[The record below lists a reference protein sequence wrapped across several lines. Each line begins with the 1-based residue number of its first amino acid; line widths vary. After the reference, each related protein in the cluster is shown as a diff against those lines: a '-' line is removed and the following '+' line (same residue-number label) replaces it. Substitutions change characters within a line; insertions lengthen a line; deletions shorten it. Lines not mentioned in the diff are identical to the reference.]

1 MEMDPELV
9 RRWIDEAKNLQATME
24 RFQQRRATDGQP
36 GVNTQAGNIIVR
48 LEDSKTPR
56 LVLLAVFSA
65 ALCGVLS
72 IITLLGGGM
81 LYLNMKDH
89 LDAIYMVAPQLQ
101 SESPAHEHHHPDPA
115 AEGHGQH
122 VDQQPHG

>member
-9 RRWIDEAKNLQATME
+9 RQWITTAKGLEAAME
-24 RFQQRRATDGQP
+24 RFHQRRATDGQP

-65 ALCGVLS
+65 ALCAVLS

-89 LDAIYMVAPQLQ
+89 LDAIYMIAPQLNT
-101 SESPAHEHHHPDPA
+101 EATTHEHRHPEPA
-115 AEGHGQH
+115 AEEAGHLDRPG
-122 VDQQPHG
+122 GR

>member
-1 MEMDPELV
+1 MELEPELV
-9 RRWIDEAKNLQATME
+9 RQWITTAQGLQAAMD
-24 RFQQRRATDGQP
+24 RFQQRRATDGAPAVGAQS
-36 GVNTQAGNIIVR
+36 GNITIRV
-48 LEDSKTPR
+48 EDSKTPR

-65 ALCGVLS
+65 ALCGVLA

-101 SESPAHEHHHPDPA
+101 PETSKHEHHHPDPA
-115 AEGHGQH
+115 AEEAGRQLADH
-122 VDQQPHG
+122 

>member
-1 MEMDPELV
+1 MEMEPELV
-9 RRWIDEAKNLQATME
+9 RRWIDEAQKLQTTME
-24 RFQQRRATDGQP
+24 RFRERRAGDGSP

-65 ALCGVLS
+65 ALCAVLS
-72 IITLLGGGM
+72 IITLLGGGI

-89 LDAIYMVAPQLQ
+89 VDAIYMVAPQLQ
-101 SESPAHEHHHPDPA
+101 PESMTHEHHHSDPA
-115 AEGHGQH
+115 PEEAGHDLAGH
-122 VDQQPHG
+122 

>member
-9 RRWIDEAKNLQATME
+9 RRWIDEAKNLQSTME
-24 RFQQRRATDGQP
+24 RFQQRRATDGAA
-36 GVNTQAGNIIVR
+36 GVSTQAGNIIVR

-89 LDAIYMVAPQLQ
+89 LDAIYMIAPQLNT
-101 SESPAHEHHHPDPA
+101 EATTHEHRHPEPA
-115 AEGHGQH
+115 AEEAGHLDRPG
-122 VDQQPHG
+122 DR